1 MDRVKL
7 IMAKCGGLPKVI
19 SVIAQEISKI
29 NSESYPETA
38 LATILGGIC
47 DDFMGKLETDPTFN
61 VLKDLFSWMQSY
73 FDACS
78 DSLKPCIFYL
88 SVFSADKRIRRRR
101 LLRRWIAEGYSR
113 DTSGGGTAEENGEKL
128 FADLV
133 KSSIIQLTQ
142 TPGSND
148 KVDDDVCQVNGFFR
162 EYIISRP
169 MEDNLVFALEGC
181 CSINSQRAGQHLT
194 IRNCWDGD
202 EIVFKSI
209 DFTRL
214 RSLTVFGA
222 WRSFFISNDINMEL
236 LRVLDLEDT
245 DSGLT
250 DHVLEQIGKQLPRLK
265 FLSVRGCKDITRLP
279 DSLGGLRQ
287 LQTLDIRHTKIAI
300 LPHSIIKLVKLQYV
314 RAGTTHV
321 TSSEGGNAGRPSPD
335 EDDSISTPSEDSLSS
350 EEDGVGTVAG
360 IATTQVDNDSL
371 MRIEQ
376 PPPASTG
383 EDETSRS
390 QLTKSDGDCTGEKQ
404 SGTSNGED
412 TSITQSVLAAD
423 GEGTS
428 TSQPP
433 PAAADDSM
441 SINYDDTSR
450 RPQAEDDDWASTTGA
465 PCRSKA
471 RNAVVSYSCSWWSKK
486 KLCASQQIDVN
497 FGVEAPAAGIG
508 KLTALQTFGV
518 VNVGGAR
525 GKSIL
530 KELKKL
536 TQLRKLGVCGINREN
551 WQDLCCNIL
560 GHGHL
565 KSLSVHLDK
574 DDDGATFFSSTGAMF
589 SSLPKNLKSLKL
601 YSGDGHGNVLVPSV
615 WIKQFDNLRNLTKQN
630 LGLRISTQDDIDSF
644 AEFPN
649 QVMFRHICV
658 KPTQDCELRYYT
670 KYRLGWQGSESLVL
684 KIDCGIYKLEI
695 AFGFWIAKHVEV
707 LVVHCSSTESSLK
720 LSGLEYMRS
729 LKEVVLKGSYS
740 EAVKQHLQQQVDQHE
755 GKPVL
760 KLEDGESHQSREPKD
775 PAAPCACC
783 HTCASCCF
791 NGIASTCK

>member
-1 MDRVKL
+1 
-7 IMAKCGGLPKVI
+7 
-19 SVIAQEISKI
+19 
-29 NSESYPETA
+29 
-38 LATILGGIC
+38 
-47 DDFMGKLETDPTFN
+47 
-61 VLKDLFSWMQSY
+61 
-73 FDACS
+73 
-78 DSLKPCIFYL
+78 
-88 SVFSADKRIRRRR
+88 
-101 LLRRWIAEGYSR
+101 
-113 DTSGGGTAEENGEKL
+113 
-128 FADLV
+128 
-133 KSSIIQLTQ
+133 
-142 TPGSND
+142 
-148 KVDDDVCQVNGFFR
+148 
-162 EYIISRP
+162 
-169 MEDNLVFALEGC
+169 
-181 CSINSQRAGQHLT
+181 
-194 IRNCWDGD
+194 
-202 EIVFKSI
+202 
-209 DFTRL
+209 
-214 RSLTVFGA
+214 
-222 WRSFFISNDINMEL
+222 
-236 LRVLDLEDT
+236 
-245 DSGLT
+245 
-250 DHVLEQIGKQLPRLK
+250 
-265 FLSVRGCKDITRLP
+265 
-279 DSLGGLRQ
+279 
-287 LQTLDIRHTKIAI
+287 
-300 LPHSIIKLVKLQYV
+300 LQYV

-321 TSSEGGNAGRPSPD
+321 TSSEGGNAGRLSPD
-335 EDDSISTPSEDSLSS
+335 EDDCISTSSEDSLSS

-360 IATTQVDNDSL
+360 VATTQVDNDSL

-376 PPPASTG
+376 PPPASIG

-450 RPQAEDDDWASTTGA
+450 RPQAEDDDRASTTGA

-530 KELKKL
+530 KELNKL

-574 DDDGATFFSSTGAMF
+574 DDDGETFFSSTGAMF

-601 YSGDGHGNVLVPSV
+601 YNGDGHGNVLVPWV
-615 WIKQFDNLRNLTKQN
+615 WIKQLGNHRNLTKVN
-630 LGLRISTQDDIDSF
+630 LGLTISTQDDIDSF
-644 AEFPN
+644 EEFPD
-649 QVMFRHICV
+649 QIMFRHICV
-658 KPTQDCELRYYT
+658 KPTQDCELHYYT
-670 KYRLGWQGSESLVL
+670 KYIGWYGLGCQVL
-684 KIDCGIYKLEI
+684 KIDCGSYKLVF
-695 AFGFWIAKHVEV
+695 AFEGWIVKDVEV
-707 LVVHCSSTESSLK
+707 LVVHCSSTESSLE
-720 LSGLEYMRS
+720 LSGLERLRS

-740 EAVKQHLQQQVDQHE
+740 ESVKQHLQEQVDQYE
-755 GKPVL
+755 GTVL